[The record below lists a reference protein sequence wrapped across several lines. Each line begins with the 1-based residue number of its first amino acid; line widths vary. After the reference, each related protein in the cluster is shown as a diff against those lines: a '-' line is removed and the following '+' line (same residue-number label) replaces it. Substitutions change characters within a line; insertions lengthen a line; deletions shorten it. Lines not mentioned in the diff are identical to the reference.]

1 MQPTPPTAKEEW
13 RANWG
18 LVLSST
24 IGLSLGTVM
33 SASIGLFMQPLNRE
47 FGWSITQISAG
58 LTLAAF
64 ISTPLAPFLGAL
76 VDKYGTR
83 RVAVP
88 GAALLG
94 LAFAAFSLQS
104 GSLWHWYLTWVF
116 YALIG
121 LLVRNLVWTGAVSNS
136 FVAGRGL
143 ALAVVLCGVS
153 LATSFAPS
161 IAHWLIENQGWRLA
175 YVGLGLGWGGVTL
188 LLVALF
194 FHDARSKTE
203 RAVKTGASQ
212 PATFLAGGLTLKAAA
227 RDSRMIRIGFAIA
240 LQSLIGAAVFIHMV
254 PLLVFNGVT
263 RAEAAGIAAM
273 LGAGSI
279 AGKLV
284 AGWLLDNFASALVPF
299 ICFALPGV
307 GYLILLTGYGSVP
320 LLATAVFVVGCGS
333 GSAFQVTTYLTT
345 RYAGIRHFGKI
356 FGVIGA
362 MMGLAGG
369 TGPLVAGI
377 VFDATGG
384 YTALMIIAAPGA
396 LIAGLAVLGLGPYPR
411 YEPEPVEAPGP
422 S

>member
-1 MQPTPPTAKEEW
+1 MQPPSPTARQEW
-13 RANWG
+13 RANWA

-33 SASIGLFMQPLNRE
+33 AASIGLFMQPLNRE

-64 ISTPLAPFLGAL
+64 ISTPLAPFIGAL
-76 VDKYGTR
+76 VDRYGTR
-83 RVAVP
+83 LIAVP

-94 LAFAAFSLQS
+94 LAFASFSLMT
-104 GSLWHWYLTWVF
+104 GSLWHWYLTWVV
-116 YALIG
+116 YALMG
-121 LLVRNLVWTGAVSNS
+121 LLVRNLVWTGAVSTS

-143 ALAVVLCGVS
+143 ALAVVLCGTAIATS
-153 LATSFAPS
+153 LAPMTAR
-161 IAHWLIENQGWRLA
+161 WLIDHQGWRLA
-175 YVGLGLGWGGVTL
+175 YAALGLGWGSVTL
-188 LLVALF
+188 ILVALF

-203 RAVKTGASQ
+203 RAVKAGSGQ
-212 PATFLAGGLTLKAAA
+212 PAAFRAGGLTLAAAA
-227 RDSRMIRIGFAIA
+227 RDSRMLRIAFAIA
-240 LQSLIGAAVFIHMV
+240 LQSLIGAAVFIHIV
-254 PLLVFNGVT
+254 PLLVSTGVT

-307 GYLILLTGYGSVP
+307 GYLLLLLGQATIP
-320 LLATAVFVVGCGS
+320 QLATAVFIVGCGS

-345 RYAGIRHFGKI
+345 RYAGIRNFGKI
-356 FGVIGA
+356 FGTISA
-362 MMGLAGG
+362 MMGLGG
-369 TGPLVAGI
+369 GLGPLAAGI

-384 YTALMIIAAPGA
+384 YTALMMVAAPGA
-396 LIAGLAVLGLGPYPR
+396 LIAGLAVLGLGPYPH
-411 YEPEPVEAPGP
+411 YAAEPVATLP
-422 S
+422 